1 MDFKAVTDDMSGVM
15 YKFPFRVPPYYAL
28 IIRSLVTLEGIA
40 LSVDPQFK
48 ILGAAYPY
56 FARRLME
63 DPDPQ
68 LRQSLKEMLF
78 DGDAFRW
85 TRLENLVS
93 SAATQAQLDLEALLG
108 QVLDF
113 LFSPKAGLLRD
124 QLVDATVDRLDAIG
138 WSTMQRLGRRLPKRL
153 QPSALQSRGLPPAD
167 PLLQLEPIRELI
179 NVLQSLPGFTPD
191 LLMKRMPRLLNEPD
205 TRRMGVQV
213 AQGLAERGVV
223 RLVRV
228 AAGVST

>member
-1 MDFKAVTDDMSGVM
+1 M
-15 YKFPFRVPPYYAL
+15 
-28 IIRSLVTLEGIA
+28 
-40 LSVDPQFK
+40 SVDPQFK

-93 SAATQAQLDLEALLG
+93 SAASQAQLDLEALLD
-108 QVLDF
+108 QLLDF

-124 QLVDATVDRLDAIG
+124 QLVEATVDRLDAIG

-153 QPSALQSRGLPPAD
+153 QPSAFQSRGLPSAD

>member
-1 MDFKAVTDDMSGVM
+1 
-15 YKFPFRVPPYYAL
+15 
-28 IIRSLVTLEGIA
+28 
-40 LSVDPQFK
+40 
-48 ILGAAYPY
+48 
-56 FARRLME
+56 ME

-93 SAATQAQLDLEALLG
+93 SAASQAQLDLETLLD
-108 QVLDF
+108 QLLNF

-124 QLVDATVDRLDAIG
+124 QLVHATVDRLDAIG
-138 WSTMQRLGRRLPKRL
+138 WSTMQRLGRRLPKRF
-153 QPSALQSRGLPPAD
+153 QPQAIAGSSLSQTD
-167 PLLQLEPIRELI
+167 PLLQLEPVRELI
-179 NVLQSLPGFTPD
+179 GVLQSLPGFTPD
-191 LLMKRMPRLLNEPD
+191 LLLRRMPRVLNEPD
-205 TRRMGVQV
+205 TRRMGLQV

-228 AAGVST
+228 AAGVSN